1 ICIIVGMGM
10 PTAALYILVA
20 TLVAPPMIK
29 VGVDPL
35 AAHLF
40 VFYFGLLSHLT
51 PPVALAAYAA
61 ANLSGSRPLETAVA
75 AMIIAWPAFV
85 VPFLFALSPEL
96 ILNGSVLDVAVTVV
110 TAGAGIWFTTA
121 GCMGYFTRPIGF
133 VSGAGLTVAG
143 LALLIPPTAVPGG
156 WYLQIGGAVLA
167 SIVIGREAFA
177 KHQEQTANV
186 G

>member
-1 ICIIVGMGM
+1 M

-75 AMIIAWPAFV
+75 AMTIAWPAFV

-96 ILNGSVLDVAVTVV
+96 ILKGAVLDVAVTVV
-110 TAGAGIWFTTA
+110 TAVAGIWFVTG
-121 GCMGYFTRPIGF
+121 GCLGYFIRPIG
-133 VSGAGLTVAG
+133 VVPAAGLVVAG
-143 LALLIPPTAVPGG
+143 AALLIPPTAIPGG

-167 SIVIGREAFA
+167 GIVIGREIFA
-177 KHQEQTANV
+177 RHRERTA
-186 G
+186 GAA